1 MCARLVRRFDMAN
14 YYARERTAGGPRIV
28 ARVGAGAARNGGE
41 QGTATKRTA
50 SQKVSSEKAV
60 YDCALFK
67 NRQIRQ

>member
-1 MCARLVRRFDMAN
+1 M
-14 YYARERTAGGPRIV
+14 